1 MEVLSY
7 ERVEVGTGDN
17 GVSVMFGVGAAGVVE
32 ATPGLPERVVS
43 FVVVLFGVAVLQS
56 VTGTD
61 VEVGA
66 TWKVDD
72 VGNSEVV
79 VG

>member
-1 MEVLSY
+1 M
-7 ERVEVGTGDN
+7 GTGDN
-17 GVSVMFGVGAAGVVE
+17 GVSVMFGGGAAGVVE
-32 ATPGLPERVVS
+32 ATPGIPVRVVS
-43 FVVVLFGVAVLQS
+43 FVVAFFGVAVLQS
-56 VTGTD
+56 VTANVGTA

-66 TWKVDD
+66 TWKVAD